1 MKQWLAHIYQEGIRE
16 VLVGLWHIYC
26 TEAQAS
32 NATVTDLSND
42 SRTVTFVTRHAWYHT
57 KQKKQ

>member
-42 SRTVTFVTRHAWYHT
+42 SRTVTFVTRHAWYH
-57 KQKKQ
+57 